1 MRTAAR
7 THGVRMM
14 ARTGID
20 RGPSPYTG
28 SMSSYSVRVYG
39 DPVLKQVARD
49 VEQVD
54 GSLVRLVDDMV
65 ETMYGS
71 EGAGLAA
78 PQVGV
83 QKRLFV
89 YDVGEGPEVII
100 NPTIVETS
108 GEWYHEEGCLS
119 IPGLRLGIMRPNQ
132 VHIRGYDLDGEEVSV
147 EADEFLGRV
156 FQHEVDHLD
165 GILMVERLEDDMR
178 KQALRVLRD
187 RSLGLDTTAMEAKL
201 VSAQSERE
209 V

>member
-1 MRTAAR
+1 M
-7 THGVRMM
+7 
-14 ARTGID
+14 
-20 RGPSPYTG
+20 
-28 SMSSYSVRVYG
+28 SYSVRLYG
-39 DPVLKQVARD
+39 DPVLKQVAREVD
-49 VEQVD
+49 LVD

-65 ETMYGS
+65 ETMYES

-83 QKRLFV
+83 QKRVFV
-89 YDVGEGPEVII
+89 YDVGEGPQAMV
-100 NPTIVETS
+100 NPSIVEVS
-108 GEWYHEEGCLS
+108 GEWYHDEGCLS
-119 IPGLRLGIMRPNQ
+119 IPGLRLGIVRPDR
-132 VHIRGYDLDGEEVSV
+132 VHIRGYDLEGEEISI

-165 GILMVERLEDDMR
+165 GVLMLERLEDDMR

-201 VSAQSERE
+201 VSAGSERE

>member
-1 MRTAAR
+1 M
-7 THGVRMM
+7 
-14 ARTGID
+14 
-20 RGPSPYTG
+20 
-28 SMSSYSVRVYG
+28 SYSVRLYG

-49 VEQVD
+49 VDLVD

-65 ETMYGS
+65 ETMYES

-89 YDVGEGPEVII
+89 YDVGDGPQTMV
-100 NPTIVETS
+100 NPSIVEVS
-108 GEWYHEEGCLS
+108 GEWYHDEGCLS
-119 IPGLRLGIMRPNQ
+119 IPGLRLGIVRPDR
-132 VHIRGYDLDGEEVSV
+132 VHIRGYDLEGEEISI

-165 GILMVERLEDDMR
+165 GVLMLERLEDDMR

-201 VSAQSERE
+201 VSAGSERE

>member
-1 MRTAAR
+1 
-7 THGVRMM
+7 VRPSPSLVR
-14 ARTGID
+14 ALR
-20 RGPSPYTG
+20 RGPYTG
-28 SMSSYSVRVYG
+28 GMSTYAVRVYG
-39 DPVLKQVARD
+39 DPVLKQVAREVD
-49 VEQVD
+49 DLD
-54 GSLVRLVDDMV
+54 GSLARLVEDMV

-89 YDVGEGPEVII
+89 YDVGEGPQAVV
-100 NPTIVETS
+100 NPAIVEMD
-108 GEWYHEEGCLS
+108 GEWYHDEGCLS
-119 IPGLRLGIMRPNQ
+119 IPDLRLGIVRPDR
-132 VHIRGYDLDGEEVSV
+132 VLLHGFDIDGNEVSI

-165 GILMVERLEDDMR
+165 GVLMVERLEEDMR

-187 RSLGLDTTAMEAKL
+187 RALGFDTSAMEAKL
-201 VSAQSERE
+201 VSVGSQRE